1 MLKALMFGV
10 IALSAVPA
18 TAQDNSLP
26 PLKEETVVEAPT
38 LKALK
43 LVQTFMDEV
52 KSLKAHFVQMAPGGN
67 RSEGTLYMAR
77 PGKVRFDYDGDIP
90 FLVVADGKTVNFIDY
105 EIGQVTKWPV
115 KDTPLRALLGDST
128 DLASINAHIEYEP
141 SGIEGLVA
149 LTAQDP
155 DKPEIGRITVYFEEA
170 DVPGGLKLLSWGVVD
185 AQGQLTTVELSKQE
199 ANLPI
204 ADKRWSF
211 DDPRGVNKR
220 RRNRR

>member
-18 TAQDNSLP
+18 TAQDSLP

-52 KSLKAHFVQMAPGGN
+52 KSLKAHFVQIAPGGN
-67 RSEGTLYMAR
+67 RSEGTLYLAR
-77 PGKVRFDYDGDIP
+77 PGKIRFDYDGDVP

-155 DKPEIGRITVYFEEA
+155 DKPETGRITVYFEEA

-185 AQGQLTTVELSKQE
+185 AQGQLTTVELSEQE
-199 ANLPI
+199 ANLSI

>member
-1 MLKALMFGV
+1 MLKASIVGF
-10 IALSAVPA
+10 IALSSLPLM
-18 TAQDNSLP
+18 AQEAELP
-26 PLKEETVVEAPT
+26 PLKEETVAAAPM
-38 LKALK
+38 LKALT

-52 KSLKAHFVQMAPGGN
+52 KSLKAHFVQHSPDGN

-115 KDTPLRALLGDST
+115 KDTPLRALLGNST

-141 SGIEGLVA
+141 EGIKGLVA

-155 DKPEIGRITVYFEEA
+155 DKPEIGRITVYFQQA
-170 DVPGGLKLLSWGVVD
+170 DVAGGLKLLSWGVVD
-185 AQGQLTTVELSKQE
+185 AQGQQTIVELSEQQ
-199 ANLPI
+199 ANPFI
-204 ADKRWSF
+204 SDKRWTF
-211 DDPRGVNKR
+211 DDPRGVDKR